1 MNNMIAN
8 FIKTNRP
15 FAITFICVYA
25 FAGAVEIFWVILH
38 PSWWSALEFG
48 SGYILYLAFS
58 AVIRFVCAIGLG
70 LMKRWSFYVFVGVE
84 ILHQLVLLVRGH
96 WSIWSIL
103 ALLITGIVI
112 YIGSRH
118 VSGMS

>member
-1 MNNMIAN
+1 MIAD

-15 FAITFICVYA
+15 FAITLICVYA
-25 FAGAVEIFWVILH
+25 FVEAVEVFWVILH

-58 AVIRFVCAIGLG
+58 AVIRFICAIGLG
-70 LMKRWSFYVFVGVE
+70 LMKRWSFYVFAGVE
-84 ILHQLVLLVRGH
+84 ILHWLVLRIQGY
-96 WSIWSIL
+96 WSIWS
-103 ALLITGIVI
+103 LLIVAIVI

-118 VSGMS
+118 VSEMS